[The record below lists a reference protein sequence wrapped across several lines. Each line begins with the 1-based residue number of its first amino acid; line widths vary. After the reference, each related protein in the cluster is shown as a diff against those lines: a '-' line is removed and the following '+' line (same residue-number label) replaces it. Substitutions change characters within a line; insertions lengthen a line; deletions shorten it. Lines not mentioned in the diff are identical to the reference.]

1 VFRDFPKTRECIIQS
16 RKKAS
21 DCQMIGGVT
30 SVITGLDVS
39 FVWLLR
45 WYWEIIG
52 RIVSFFRKTVL
63 F

>member
-1 VFRDFPKTRECIIQS
+1 
-16 RKKAS
+16 
-21 DCQMIGGVT
+21 MIGGAT

-39 FVWLLR
+39 FVWFLR

>member
-1 VFRDFPKTRECIIQS
+1 
-16 RKKAS
+16 
-21 DCQMIGGVT
+21 MIGGVT